1 MGSPVQL
8 DVGWSWWITCANQ
21 NVFVWIYSTFGVDL
35 NEKVDLFLPVQVQ
48 VLQNYSVF
56 GVPIF
61 WLLGCVPFALW
72 LLFDV
77 FCFFLLFFLLLL
89 VFFVFPFGIFPGK
102 LSLFFLVLYLRIN
115 LLPIFW
121 FLLRLRLQGLYFRIL
136 FFQKLTLFVLL
147 LLLTLF
153 FFLSDLLL
161 YLFLLFDDTFALN
174 NSLFCL
180 ANIKF
185 LAEIVKKILKGH
197 IILNPGKFG
206 IVSK

>member
-1 MGSPVQL
+1 MGSSVQL
-8 DVGWSWWITCANQ
+8 DVGRSWWITCTNQ

-56 GVPIF
+56 GVSIF
-61 WLLGCVPFALW
+61 WLLGCVPFVLW

-77 FCFFLLFFLLLL
+77 FCFFLLFLLLLL

-121 FLLRLRLQGLYFRIL
+121 FLLRLRLQSLYFRIL

-161 YLFLLFDDTFALN
+161 CLFLLFDGTFALN
-174 NSLFCL
+174 SSLFCL

-185 LAEIVKKILKGH
+185 LAKVVKKILKGH
-197 IILNPGKFG
+197 IILNPRKFG